1 MTGVDLQPTLPGE
14 LVTVRPLRADDWTAL
29 YQVASDR
36 LIWEQHPASDRYRE
50 EVFREFFRV
59 ALELRSAFV
68 VLDAQ
73 TGAVIGSTRYHGHD
87 FVAREIEIGWT
98 FLARSHWGGRYNA
111 ELKQLML
118 DHAFG
123 FVDRVIF
130 VIGRYNIRSR
140 RAIEKSGAVLLE
152 GHPASGPDR
161 VVYGIDGAAGQ
172 GLVRN
177 LNRAQ

>member
-1 MTGVDLQPTLPGE
+1 MTGVDLQPTLLGE
-14 LVTVRPLRADDWTAL
+14 LVTVRPLRADDWTSL

-87 FVAREIEIGWT
+87 SVAREIEIGWT

-111 ELKQLML
+111 ELKRLML

-123 FVDRVIF
+123 FVARVIF

-140 RAIEKSGAVLLE
+140 RAIENIGAVLLD

-172 GLVRN
+172 GIVRN